1 MITQFRVLLK
11 NNFSLELSKKI
22 LCLRKGKKVSNISL
36 LEDIEEEKK
45 KETEKGTR
53 WEEREG
59 VGGEYEKM
67 AVTHFPSFL
76 T

>member
-53 WEEREG
+53 
-59 VGGEYEKM
+59 
-67 AVTHFPSFL
+67 
-76 T
+76 

>member
-22 LCLRKGKKVSNISL
+22 LCLRKGKKISNIFL

-45 KETEKGTR
+45 KETKRGQDEKNGEGWEVNTR
-53 WEEREG
+53 KWLLPIFP
-59 VGGEYEKM
+59 
-67 AVTHFPSFL
+67 HF
-76 T
+76 